1 MKVGFSCLSSLTSR
15 FAMARPEMSATV
27 MPITTL

>member
-1 MKVGFSCLSSLTSR
+1 MKVGCSCFNSFTSR